1 MWVSLKVLHLS
12 CDQLKPP
19 GAPVTL
25 EDTKLHHLQGR
36 GVDVDSAESGR
47 PVLIFS
53 DNHFF
58 FSLFLSLLLHQEFF
72 FLLFLASYILLQ
84 LLNCLFA
91 STGNRLMNLSDVL
104 TASKPFWIETFS
116 RSCRN
121 LSDNPEII
129 CFH

>member
-1 MWVSLKVLHLS
+1 M
-12 CDQLKPP
+12 
-19 GAPVTL
+19 TL

-58 FSLFLSLLLHQEFF
+58 SLFVSLL
-72 FLLFLASYILLQ
+72 LLFLASYILLQ

-91 STGNRLMNLSDVL
+91 STGNRLMNLLDVL